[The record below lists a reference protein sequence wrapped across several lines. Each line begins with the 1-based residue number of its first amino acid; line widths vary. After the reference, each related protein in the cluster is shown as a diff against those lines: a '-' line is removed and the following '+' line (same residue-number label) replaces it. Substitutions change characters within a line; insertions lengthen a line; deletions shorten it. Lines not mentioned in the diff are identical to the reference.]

1 MDNYSKD
8 NTKFFKK
15 GVIFVSLGGLLINEE
30 WRKIKN
36 EELRIKNEEF
46 MVNENVLFT
55 PIHHSSFIIL
65 H

>member
-15 GVIFVSLGGLLINEE
+15 GVIFVSLGGILINEE

-36 EELRIKNEEF
+36 EELRMKNF
-46 MVNENVLFT
+46 LGYSPLTIN
-55 PIHHSSFIIL
+55 H
-65 H
+65 

>member
-30 WRKIKN
+30 KLRMKN
-36 EELRIKNEEF
+36 EE
-46 MVNENVLFT
+46 
-55 PIHHSSFIIL
+55 
-65 H
+65 